1 MAGILFSSFA
11 LLFFSYIRHLSHRT
25 HFLLLQFSVSSPG
38 LSFLDTFYFM
48 ILEEKGQNPHVPA
61 YKRMHD
67 LAKMLYRIHIPR
79 ILAYLTEREILAGDR
94 MMEEQQEESYPL
106 TPIDK
111 IANGNSLLI
120 LKALLPY
127 LPSQKQAGAAFLVKW
142 MEIQNIRNYYH
153 THPAADLTAMAL
165 PSHSVTDLFQSIA
178 PFCRRGQREMMEQ
191 FQTLGFDVV
200 DFQEKADVYIVNT
213 CTVTNMA
220 DRKSRQMLHR
230 AKKKNP
236 DSLVVAVGCYVESG
250 EAKLEEDSAVDAFF
264 SNRGKEHMAER
275 FVEQFHLTPK
285 ETQTMGS
292 RHVEHERTR
301 AYLKIQDGC
310 NQFCTYCM
318 IPYVRGKGKLVS
330 MPEDEVI
337 SHVESLAKQGYK
349 EVVLTGIHLS
359 SYGVDFSDALNFVSL
374 EGKPLLAVISKVAE
388 IEGVERIRLGSLE
401 PRIITESFAKELSA
415 INDCLKEEE
424 LLVKK
429 FKMLAEHAEDDKVKN
444 CFKEISDKHQGHFNM
459 LYNQL

>member
-191 FQTLGFDVV
+191 FQSMMEMMKLLETMQ
-200 DFQEKADVYIVNT
+200 DFSGGENNDENPGSENLQNGSLNQNKTSWMNDSRLSGIDPAKLQMLFSMSGQGASKSQNELMPFL
-213 CTVTNMA
+213 MA
-220 DRKSRQMLHR
+220 VAARSRQNGMIFT
-230 AKKKNP
+230 P
-236 DSLVVAVGCYVESG
+236 
-250 EAKLEEDSAVDAFF
+250 EET
-264 SNRGKEHMAER
+264 N
-275 FVEQFHLTPK
+275 L
-285 ETQTMGS
+285 
-292 RHVEHERTR
+292 
-301 AYLKIQDGC
+301 I
-310 NQFCTYCM
+310 
-318 IPYVRGKGKLVS
+318 I
-330 MPEDEVI
+330 EVM
-337 SHVESLAKQGYK
+337 KQGK
-349 EVVLTGIHLS
+349 S
-359 SYGVDFSDALNFVSL
+359 
-374 EGKPLLAVISKVAE
+374 
-388 IEGVERIRLGSLE
+388 
-401 PRIITESFAKELSA
+401 
-415 INDCLKEEE
+415 KEEIARIE
-424 LLVKK
+424 KIRMMMRLIK
-429 FKMLAEHAEDDKVKN
+429 
-444 CFKEISDKHQGHFNM
+444 
-459 LYNQL
+459 

>member
-1 MAGILFSSFA
+1 MESAAATDADAPSAKDIPPPVGGGFLMFFFGGCA
-11 LLFFSYIRHLSHRT
+11 VFCLEFFFLLLLFFFSHTFVIYLIERI
-25 HFLLLQFSVSSPG
+25 S
-38 LSFLDTFYFM
+38 FYFM

-191 FQTLGFDVV
+191 FQSMMEMMKLLETMQDFSGGENNDEQSESGF
-200 DFQEKADVYIVNT
+200 
-213 CTVTNMA
+213 
-220 DRKSRQMLHR
+220 RKST
-230 AKKKNP
+230 
-236 DSLVVAVGCYVESG
+236 EW
-250 EAKLEEDSAVDAFF
+250 
-264 SNRGKEHMAER
+264 
-275 FVEQFHLTPK
+275 
-285 ETQTMGS
+285 
-292 RHVEHERTR
+292 
-301 AYLKIQDGC
+301 
-310 NQFCTYCM
+310 
-318 IPYVRGKGKLVS
+318 
-330 MPEDEVI
+330 
-337 SHVESLAKQGYK
+337 
-349 EVVLTGIHLS
+349 
-359 SYGVDFSDALNFVSL
+359 
-374 EGKPLLAVISKVAE
+374 
-388 IEGVERIRLGSLE
+388 
-401 PRIITESFAKELSA
+401 ITEPEQNLM
-415 INDCLKEEE
+415 DE
-424 LLVKK
+424 
-429 FKMLAEHAEDDKVKN
+429 
-444 CFKEISDKHQGHFNM
+444 
-459 LYNQL
+459 

>member
-1 MAGILFSSFA
+1 MQFHSLDHPSALLLWQWKWNRLWKRSWRRQLLYPDRTASPVRLWKWNRLWQRMRMLPLLKIFPRLLAGLFNVLFWRMCCLLAGILFSSFA

-191 FQTLGFDVV
+191 FQSMMEMMKLLETMQDFSGGENNDEQSESGF
-200 DFQEKADVYIVNT
+200 
-213 CTVTNMA
+213 
-220 DRKSRQMLHR
+220 RKST
-230 AKKKNP
+230 
-236 DSLVVAVGCYVESG
+236 EW
-250 EAKLEEDSAVDAFF
+250 
-264 SNRGKEHMAER
+264 
-275 FVEQFHLTPK
+275 
-285 ETQTMGS
+285 
-292 RHVEHERTR
+292 
-301 AYLKIQDGC
+301 
-310 NQFCTYCM
+310 
-318 IPYVRGKGKLVS
+318 
-330 MPEDEVI
+330 
-337 SHVESLAKQGYK
+337 
-349 EVVLTGIHLS
+349 
-359 SYGVDFSDALNFVSL
+359 
-374 EGKPLLAVISKVAE
+374 
-388 IEGVERIRLGSLE
+388 
-401 PRIITESFAKELSA
+401 ITEPEQNLM
-415 INDCLKEEE
+415 DE
-424 LLVKK
+424 
-429 FKMLAEHAEDDKVKN
+429 
-444 CFKEISDKHQGHFNM
+444 
-459 LYNQL
+459 

>member
-1 MAGILFSSFA
+1 MAGILFSSFT

-191 FQTLGFDVV
+191 FQSMMEMMKLLETMQDFSGGENNDEQSESGF
-200 DFQEKADVYIVNT
+200 
-213 CTVTNMA
+213 
-220 DRKSRQMLHR
+220 RKST
-230 AKKKNP
+230 
-236 DSLVVAVGCYVESG
+236 EW
-250 EAKLEEDSAVDAFF
+250 
-264 SNRGKEHMAER
+264 
-275 FVEQFHLTPK
+275 
-285 ETQTMGS
+285 
-292 RHVEHERTR
+292 
-301 AYLKIQDGC
+301 
-310 NQFCTYCM
+310 
-318 IPYVRGKGKLVS
+318 
-330 MPEDEVI
+330 
-337 SHVESLAKQGYK
+337 
-349 EVVLTGIHLS
+349 
-359 SYGVDFSDALNFVSL
+359 
-374 EGKPLLAVISKVAE
+374 
-388 IEGVERIRLGSLE
+388 
-401 PRIITESFAKELSA
+401 ITEPEQNLM
-415 INDCLKEEE
+415 DE
-424 LLVKK
+424 
-429 FKMLAEHAEDDKVKN
+429 
-444 CFKEISDKHQGHFNM
+444 
-459 LYNQL
+459 